1 MCVVKF
7 YSAFRSKLTLCVA
20 LSVIF
25 PSDETIRGRTGEMLA
40 VPLQTEFT
48 EANVLKMTLQRGSVV
63 QFEQGILA

>member
-1 MCVVKF
+1 
-7 YSAFRSKLTLCVA
+7 
-20 LSVIF
+20 
-25 PSDETIRGRTGEMLA
+25 MLA